1 MSPKFCPRKFSR
13 GCWQVLAIILV
24 LFALV
29 VSLFRGLLPQ
39 LDQVRTEL
47 ANYIKSE
54 YQVQVNVGE
63 LTAEWQTF
71 GPALTVKQ
79 LVLPPQ
85 ENLPFTLVVDNVHVK
100 LDFWQ
105 SVITLSPQIETVIF
119 DGVQVALDIDKL
131 NQTDPTVDQVTP
143 SSPVDTD
150 WLYKLLLEQL
160 DHFSIRD
167 GSLQLL
173 SENHEYRPIYV
184 KDLRWKN
191 SKLRHQGQGKLYLD
205 SAASDVE
212 LLSLQLDIKGSGHEP
227 DSLHG
232 EVYLAARSLDL
243 GEWASRQAA
252 PFDSSSK
259 LALEGVVNLEAWLD
273 IGKRSITSAQV
284 DFAPSWLE
292 WHLSEQ
298 KQHFEIKGG
307 RFAWSPTQNGWR
319 LNSQDLA
326 FETNQ
331 QAWPEL
337 KFAAE
342 KRDKVLVTTLNQ
354 LDTSTLL
361 PLLPLIPGVDLA
373 GLKTWQSLDPKGQL
387 NTIKFSIDD
396 QNGPALSLDV
406 EQLSWQADGDI
417 PASTPLDIE
426 LGWETD
432 ALYLSLPK
440 QKYQLDFGTAFRVP
454 LAFDGEAFD
463 VKYDVKSQAL
473 ILPRLVLDNPDI
485 SIDASMR
492 LGLDESTHLALLADV
507 KLHDVSR
514 AANYFP
520 LHGMSTDLVEYLET
534 GLKAGNT
541 QDAKVL
547 WHGALANYPYQDH
560 SGIFQAD
567 FTIQEA
573 EFEFQPDWPAVTSLN
588 LAALFENA
596 RMDLLI
602 NQGKLLDVT
611 VDGASVVIPELGD
624 RSLLLVKADLVTQ
637 GEAATRVL
645 NQSSLADS
653 VGSTL
658 DVVQIKGEVGAN
670 LDLSIP
676 LYDGESELIRGL
688 VNFDRTP
695 VYITEPGVALNEV
708 TGQVSFV
715 NDVVTG
721 ENIQAKLFQQPVSLT
736 FDTETMG
743 RNYGLNLELDGA
755 WKLAELPDYLDNPLK
770 DVYSGELN
778 WNGGMT
784 LIFDPIGY
792 RIQAQVSSELVGVG
806 LDLPNT
812 FAKGKDE
819 ARKLTAE
826 LIGDNKQSSLGI
838 KLGKQMEFWG
848 GFDQTSGNKLAHFDL
863 LLGRLFRPGDQL
875 KKSKGHLQLAID
887 QTEFTPWLPIITRFT
902 HPEQDESHDVV
913 SAAED
918 SANFFPP
925 LISIDGKISRL
936 DLMGQALTDLTMK
949 AEPVE
954 HVWRFEVESD
964 ELDGRVDFYPD
975 WSTQGLKLVA
985 SKFHMAPKVKK
996 PENAQFKSDT
1006 VLQNLP
1012 PLAIDVDDFSFYGMP
1027 LGHLVLQGTPE
1038 GNNYLIQTVSLTTPD
1053 VTLTGKGAW
1062 KKDANENITE
1072 FSVKLDATKFDDISA
1087 ILGMDPGLKNAPVA
1101 INAKVLWQGAPY
1113 EFSLDSLNG
1122 LVDFKLGKGHL
1133 SEVSDKGAR
1142 IFSLFSLDSLLRKL
1156 SLDFSDVFGK
1166 GLYFNSFNGTLN
1178 IDDGVIKTRDT
1189 EMDAVAGNMKVRGYT
1204 NLMTESLN
1212 YDISF
1217 VPQLASS
1224 VPTVVLLTTGG
1235 WTFGLGAFALTKVL
1249 EPVIEV
1255 ITELRF
1261 RLTGTMSD
1269 PKIEE
1274 LERKSKE
1281 IEIPESALPKVDKVP
1296 TAQTNKSGEA
1306 TKAATLVEPAQVVVD
1321 DNSEQRVKSAEPQN
1335 QDETGSGVEIPE
1347 SNIQAMPVFKDKSKE
1362 DVKDADQ
1369 PITMSKQSRRIGEPR
1384 IYRIAA

>member
-1 MSPKFCPRKFSR
+1 MSLKFCPRKFSR
-13 GCWQVLAIILV
+13 YCWLTLAIILV

-39 LDQVRTEL
+39 LDQVRDEL
-47 ANYIKSE
+47 SNYIKSE

-63 LTAEWQTF
+63 LTAEWQAF
-71 GPALTVKQ
+71 GPALTVKN

-85 ENLPFTLVVDNVHVK
+85 KNLPFTLIIDDVHVK

-105 SVITLSPQIETVIF
+105 SIVTASPQIETVIF
-119 DGVQVALDIDKL
+119 EGLQVALDIDKL
-131 NQTDPTVDQVTP
+131 NQASATTTQVT
-143 SSPVDTD
+143 SSSSVDTD
-150 WLYKLLLEQL
+150 WLYSLLLEQL
-160 DHFSIRD
+160 AHFSIRD
-167 GSLQLL
+167 GSLQLM
-173 SENHEYRPIYV
+173 SKKHEYRPIYV

-191 SKLRHQGQGKLYLD
+191 SQLRHQGQGKLYLD

-212 LLSLQLDIKGSGHEP
+212 LLSLQVDIKGDGNEP
-227 DSLHG
+227 DSLKG
-232 EVYLAARSLDL
+232 QIYLAARSLDL
-243 GEWASRQAA
+243 GEWASRQAD
-252 PFDSSSK
+252 PYDSSSK
-259 LALEGVVNLEAWLD
+259 LALEGVVNLQAWLD
-273 IGKRSITSAQV
+273 IAQRSIKSAQV
-284 DFAPSWLE
+284 EFEPSWLE
-292 WHLSEQ
+292 WKLNEQ
-298 KQHFEIKGG
+298 EQRFEIKGG
-307 RFAWSPTQNGWR
+307 RLTWSPTLNGWR
-319 LNSQDLA
+319 LNSQNIA
-326 FETNQ
+326 FETNR

-337 KFAAE
+337 QFKAE
-342 KRDKVLVTTLNQ
+342 KRDNVLVTSLNR

-361 PLLPLIPGVDLA
+361 PLLPLLPGVDLA
-373 GLKTWQSLDPKGQL
+373 GLKTWQSLAPKGYL
-387 NTIKFSIDD
+387 NAIKLSVDD
-396 QNGPALSLDV
+396 GVPKLALDV

-417 PASTPLDIE
+417 PGSTPLDIA
-426 LGWETD
+426 LGWQTD

-440 QKYQLDFGTAFRVP
+440 QKYRLDFGSAFSAP

-463 VKYDVKSQAL
+463 VKYDLKSQAL
-473 ILPRLVLDNPDI
+473 ILPHLVLNNPDI

-492 LGLDESTHLALLADV
+492 LGLEDSVHLALLADV

-534 GLKAGNT
+534 GLIAGNT

-547 WHGALANYPYQDH
+547 WHGSLANYPYQDH

-588 LAALFENA
+588 LSAQFENA

-602 NQGKLLDVT
+602 NQGQLLDVT
-611 VDGASVVIPELGD
+611 VDGASIVIPELGD
-624 RSLLLVKADLVTQ
+624 RSLLLVNADLVTQ

-645 NQSSLADS
+645 NHSSLADS

-658 DVVQIKGEVGAN
+658 DVVQIKGEVSAN

-676 LYDGESELIRGL
+676 LFDGETEQIRGL

-695 VYITEPGVALNEV
+695 VYITTPGVALDEV
-708 TGQVSFV
+708 TGQVHFV

-721 ENIQAKLFQQPVSLT
+721 ENIKAKLFEQPISLT

-743 RNYGLNLELDGA
+743 RNYGLNLELDGV
-755 WKLAELPDYLDNPLK
+755 WQLAELPNYLDNPLN
-770 DVYSGELN
+770 DFYSGELD
-778 WNGGMT
+778 WDGAMT

-792 RIQAQVSSELVGVG
+792 RIQAQVSSDLVGV
-806 LDLPNT
+806 DLNLPSPFT
-812 FAKGKDE
+812 KSKDE
-819 ARKLTAE
+819 TRQLTAE

-848 GFDQTSGNKLAHFDL
+848 GFDQISANKLAHFDL

-875 KKSKGHLQLAID
+875 KKDKGHLQLAID
-887 QTEFTPWLPIITRFT
+887 QTEFAPWLPIITQFT
-902 HPEQDESHDVV
+902 HPEQDESHDVGSV
-913 SAAED
+913 AEE
-918 SANFFPP
+918 SVNFFPP
-925 LISIDGKISRL
+925 LISIDGKINEL
-936 DLMGQALTDLTMK
+936 DLMGQRLTDLSMR

-954 HVWRFEVESD
+954 HVWRFELESD

-996 PENAQFKSDT
+996 PENVQFKSNT

-1012 PLAIDVDDFSFYGMP
+1012 PLAVDVDDFSFYGMP

-1038 GNNYLIQTVSLTTPD
+1038 GNNYLIQTVSLTTPE
-1053 VTLTGKGAW
+1053 VSLTGKGAW
-1062 KKDANENITE
+1062 KKGANENVTE
-1072 FSVKLDATKFDDISA
+1072 FNVKLEATTFDDISA

-1101 INAKVLWQGAPY
+1101 VNAKVQWQGAPY

-1166 GLYFNSFNGTLN
+1166 GLYFDSFTGTLN

-1261 RLTGTMSD
+1261 RLSGTMSD

-1281 IEIPESALPKVDKVP
+1281 IEIPESALPKADKV
-1296 TAQTNKSGEA
+1296 
-1306 TKAATLVEPAQVVVD
+1306 
-1321 DNSEQRVKSAEPQN
+1321 
-1335 QDETGSGVEIPE
+1335 IP
-1347 SNIQAMPVFKDKSKE
+1347 IFKDKTKE
-1362 DVKDADQ
+1362 DAKDADQ
-1369 PITMSKQSRRIGEPR
+1369 PITMPKQSRGIGEPG
-1384 IYRIAA
+1384 IYRVAA

>member
-1 MSPKFCPRKFSR
+1 MSPKFSPRKFSR
-13 GCWQVLAIILV
+13 YCWLTLAIILV

-47 ANYIKSE
+47 SNYIKSE
-54 YQVQVNVGE
+54 YRVQVNVGE
-63 LTAEWQTF
+63 LTAEWQAF
-71 GPALTVKQ
+71 GPALTVKN

-85 ENLPFTLVVDNVHVK
+85 KNLPFTLIIDDVHVK

-105 SVITLSPQIETVIF
+105 SMITASPQIETVIF
-119 DGVQVALDIDKL
+119 EGLKVALDIDKL
-131 NQTDPTVDQVTP
+131 NQASSTTAQLSP

-150 WLYKLLLEQL
+150 WLYRLLLEQL
-160 DHFSIRD
+160 DHFSIRE

-173 SENHEYRPIYV
+173 SEKHEYRPIYV
-184 KDLRWKN
+184 KNLSWKN
-191 SKLRHQGQGKLYLD
+191 SKLIHQGQGKLYLD
-205 SAASDVE
+205 NAASDVE
-212 LLSLQLDIKGSGHEP
+212 LLSLQLDIKGDGNEP
-227 DSLHG
+227 DSLKG
-232 EVYLAARSLDL
+232 QIYLAARSLDL
-243 GEWASRQAA
+243 GEWASRQTD

-259 LALEGVVNLEAWLD
+259 LALEGVVNLQAWFN
-273 IGKRSITSAQV
+273 IAQRSITSALAE
-284 DFAPSWLE
+284 FEPSWLE
-292 WHLSEQ
+292 WKLSQQEQ
-298 KQHFEIKGG
+298 RFEIKGG
-307 RFAWSPTQNGWR
+307 RLAWSPTDSGWR

-326 FETNQ
+326 FETNK

-337 KFAAE
+337 KVTAE

-361 PLLPLIPGVDLA
+361 PLLPLLPGVDLA
-373 GLKTWQSLDPKGQL
+373 GLKTWQLLDPQGQL
-387 NTIKFSIDD
+387 NSIKFSVDD
-396 QNGPALSLDV
+396 QNGPALALDV

-417 PASTPLDIE
+417 PGSTALDIAV
-426 LGWETD
+426 GWQTD

-440 QKYQLDFGTAFRVP
+440 QKYQLDFGTAFRAP
-454 LAFDGEAFD
+454 FAFDGEAFD
-463 VKYDVKSQAL
+463 VKYDLKSQAL
-473 ILPRLVLDNPDI
+473 ILPQLALNNADI
-485 SIDASMR
+485 SIDASLR
-492 LGLDESTHLALLADV
+492 LGLEAGAHLALLADV

-520 LHGMSTDLVEYLET
+520 LHGMSSDLVEYLET
-534 GLKAGNT
+534 GLIAGNT

-547 WHGALANYPYQDH
+547 WRGALADYPYQDH

-588 LAALFENA
+588 LSAQFENA

-602 NQGKLLDVT
+602 NQGKLLDVN

-645 NQSSLADS
+645 NRSSLADS

-658 DVVQIKGEVGAN
+658 DVVQIKGEVSAN

-676 LYDGESELIRGL
+676 LFDGETEQIRGL

-695 VYITEPGVALNEV
+695 VFITTPGVALDDV
-708 TGQVSFV
+708 TGQVRFV

-721 ENIQAKLFQQPVSLT
+721 ENIKATLFDQPVSLT

-743 RNYGLNLELDGA
+743 HNYGLNLELNGA
-755 WKLAELPDYLDNPLK
+755 WKLADLPNYLDNPLN
-770 DVYSGELN
+770 DFYSGELD
-778 WNGGMT
+778 WNGAMT

-792 RIQAQVSSELVGVG
+792 RIQAKVSSDLIGV
-806 LDLPNT
+806 DLNLPTPFTKN
-812 FAKGKDE
+812 KEE
-819 ARKLTAE
+819 ARQLTVE

-838 KLGKQMEFWG
+838 KLGQQMEFWG
-848 GFDQTSGNKLAHFDL
+848 GFDQHSANQLAHFDI

-875 KKSKGHLQLAID
+875 KKNKGHLQLSID
-887 QTEFTPWLPIITRFT
+887 KTDFSPWLPIITQFT
-902 HPEQDESHDVV
+902 DPEQGESHDVGSV
-913 SAAED
+913 ASGD
-918 SANFFPP
+918 ANFFPA
-925 LISIDGKISRL
+925 LISIDGKVNEL
-936 DLMGQALTDLTMK
+936 DLMGQMLTSLTLR

-954 HVWRFEVESD
+954 HVWRFEVESN
-964 ELDGRVDFYPD
+964 ELDGRVDLYSD

-985 SKFHMAPKVKK
+985 SKFHLAPQVKK
-996 PENAQFKSDT
+996 PENVQFKSET

-1012 PLAIDVDDFSFYGMP
+1012 PLAVDVDDFSFYGMP
-1027 LGHLVLQGTPE
+1027 LGHLVLQGSPE
-1038 GNNYLIQTVSLTTPD
+1038 GNNYLIQTVSLTTPE
-1053 VTLTGKGAW
+1053 VSLTGKGAW
-1062 KKDANENITE
+1062 KKGANENVTE
-1072 FSVKLDATKFDDISA
+1072 FNVKLDASTFDDISA

-1101 INAKVLWQGAPY
+1101 VNAKVQWQGAPY

-1166 GLYFNSFNGTLN
+1166 GLYFDSFTGTLN
-1178 IDDGVIKTRDT
+1178 IDNGVIKTRDT

-1281 IEIPESALPKVDKVP
+1281 IEIPESALPKVDKAP
-1296 TAQTNKSGEA
+1296 TGKSNNSGA
-1306 TKAATLVEPAQVVVD
+1306 AAKAAVD
-1321 DNSEQRVKSAEPQN
+1321 DNAGQRVDSTELQH
-1335 QDETGSGVEIPE
+1335 QDKTGSGVEIPE
-1347 SNIQAMPVFKDKSKE
+1347 SNIQAIAVFKDKSKE
-1362 DVKDADQ
+1362 DIKDADQ
-1369 PITMSKQSRRIGEPR
+1369 PITMPKQSRRIGEPG
-1384 IYRIAA
+1384 IYRVAA

>member
-13 GCWQVLAIILV
+13 VCWQVLAIILV

-63 LTAEWQTF
+63 LSAEWQAF
-71 GPALTVKQ
+71 GPALTVKK

-85 ENLPFTLVVDNVHVK
+85 ENLPFTLVVDDVHVK

-105 SVITLSPQIETVIF
+105 SIITLSPQIETVIF
-119 DGVQVALDIDKL
+119 EGVHVALDIDKL
-131 NQTDPTVDQVTP
+131 NQTSSTTAEAAP
-143 SSPVDTD
+143 SSSVDTD
-150 WLYKLLLEQL
+150 WLYSLLLEQL
-160 DHFSIRD
+160 AHFSIRD
-167 GSLQLL
+167 ASLQLL
-173 SENHEYRPIYV
+173 SEKHEYRPIYV

-212 LLSLQLDIKGSGHEP
+212 LLSLQLDIKGNGYRP
-227 DSLHG
+227 DSLKG
-232 EVYLAARSLDL
+232 QIYLAARSLDL
-243 GEWASRQAA
+243 GEWASRQAD
-252 PFDSSSK
+252 PYDSSSK
-259 LALEGVVNLEAWLD
+259 LALEGVVNLQAWFD
-273 IGKRSITSAQV
+273 IAQRRISSAQV
-284 DFAPSWLE
+284 AFEPSWLE
-292 WHLSEQ
+292 WTLNEQ
-298 KQHFEIKGG
+298 QQNFEIKGG
-307 RFAWSPTQNGWR
+307 SMSWYPKDSGWYF
-319 LNSQDLA
+319 NTDELA
-326 FETNQ
+326 FETNK

-337 KFAAE
+337 QLMAE
-342 KRDKVLVTTLNQ
+342 KRGNVLIASLNR

-361 PLLPLIPGVDLA
+361 PLLPLIPGIDLA
-373 GLKTWQSLDPKGQL
+373 MLETWQLLEPKGYL
-387 NTIKFSIDD
+387 NAIKLSVD
-396 QNGPALSLDV
+396 NGVPILALDV
-406 EQLSWQADGDI
+406 EQLNWHADGEIPGSMPIDMALGWQA
-417 PASTPLDIE
+417 
-426 LGWETD
+426 D
-432 ALYLSLPK
+432 ALYLSLPE
-440 QKYQLDFGTAFRVP
+440 QKYRIDFGSAFRAP
-454 LAFDGEAFD
+454 LAFDGKAFD

-473 ILPRLVLDNPDI
+473 ILPRLVLHNLDI

-492 LGLDESTHLALLADV
+492 LGLGEGTHLALLADV
-507 KLHDVSR
+507 KLHDVSS

-520 LHGMSTDLVEYLET
+520 LNGMSKDLVEYLET
-534 GLKAGNT
+534 GLITGNT

-547 WHGALANYPYQDH
+547 WHGPLANYPYQDH
-560 SGIFQAD
+560 SGIFQAE

-573 EFEFQPDWPAVTSLN
+573 EFEFQPDWPVVTELN
-588 LAALFENA
+588 LSALFENA

-602 NQGKLLDVT
+602 NQGKLLDVV
-611 VDGASVVIPELGD
+611 VDGASVIIPELGD
-624 RSLLLVKADLVTQ
+624 RSLLQVKADLVTQ

-645 NQSSLADS
+645 NLSSLADS

-658 DVVQIKGEVGAN
+658 DVVQIKGEVSAN

-676 LYDGESELIRGL
+676 LFDGETEQIRGL

-695 VYITEPGVALNEV
+695 VFITTPGIALDEV
-708 TGQVSFV
+708 TGQVRFI

-721 ENIQAKLFQQPVSLT
+721 EGIKAKLYQQPVSLT

-743 RNYGLNLELDGA
+743 QNYGLNLSLDGV
-755 WKLAELPDYLDNPLK
+755 WQLAELPDSLDNPLK
-770 DVYSGELN
+770 DFYSGELN

-792 RIQAQVSSELVGVG
+792 RIQAQVSSDLVGVD
-806 LDLPNT
+806 LKLPNPFT
-812 FAKGKDE
+812 KAKGE
-819 ARKLTAE
+819 SRKLTAE

-838 KLGKQMEFWG
+838 KLGKNMEFWG
-848 GFDQTSGNKLAHFDL
+848 GFDLTSANKLAHFDL

-875 KKSKGHLQLAID
+875 KKNKGHLQLSID
-887 QTEFTPWLPIITRFT
+887 QTKFAPWLPIITKFT
-902 HPEQDESHDVV
+902 HSDKVEIGEQADG
-913 SAAED
+913 
-918 SANFFPP
+918 NFFPP
-925 LISIDGKISRL
+925 LISIDGKIDHL
-936 DLMGQALTDLTMK
+936 DLMGQALTDLTLK
-949 AEPVE
+949 ANPIE
-954 HVWRFEVESD
+954 HVWRFEAESN
-964 ELDGRVDFYPD
+964 EFDGRVDFYQD
-975 WSTQGLKLVA
+975 WSTQGLKLVGT
-985 SKFHMAPKVKK
+985 KFHMAPLIKK
-996 PENAQFKSDT
+996 PENVRFKSDT

-1012 PLAIDVDDFSFYGMP
+1012 PLAIDVDDFRFYGMP

-1038 GNNYLIQTVSLTTPD
+1038 GNNYLIQTVSLTTPE

-1062 KKDANENITE
+1062 KKDANENVTE
-1072 FSVKLDATKFDDISA
+1072 FNVKLDATKFDDISA

-1101 INAKVLWQGAPY
+1101 INAQVLWQGAPY
-1113 EFSLDSLNG
+1113 EFSLDTLNG
-1122 LVDFKLGKGHL
+1122 LVDFTLGKGHL
-1133 SEVSDKGAR
+1133 SEVSDKGTR

-1166 GLYFNSFNGTLN
+1166 GLYFDSFTGTLN
-1178 IDDGVIKTRDT
+1178 IDNGVIKTRDT

-1212 YDISF
+1212 YDIRF

-1281 IEIPESALPKVDKVP
+1281 IEIPESVLPKVDH
-1296 TAQTNKSGEA
+1296 TESN
-1306 TKAATLVEPAQVVVD
+1306 
-1321 DNSEQRVKSAEPQN
+1321 
-1335 QDETGSGVEIPE
+1335 SGVEIPE
-1347 SNIQAMPVFKDKSKE
+1347 ATIQAIPVFKDKSKE
-1362 DVKDADQ
+1362 EVKDADQ
-1369 PITMSKQSRRIGEPR
+1369 PITMSKQPRRIGESEV
-1384 IYRIAA
+1384 YRVAA